1 MEAIEFKTILH
12 HGTVVIPPEY
22 SSEWEG
28 KYICVEDANVR

>member
-12 HGTVVIPPEY
+12 HGTVVISPEY

-28 KYICVEDANVR
+28 KYICVEDAALR